1 MSPCGMIGLSQIDA
15 GGRLP
20 HVWEAPLLPSRVGNL
35 TLQREEVCVG
45 KHALFPTILGHES
58 MFFFLRPLNGILSHS
73 KIFLDGL
80 IRPQKK
86 NTKLGRQKWFVFFSP
101 ISAGT
106 QRFAKGAGPTGPT
119 SLFMVLNRSSST
131 WKTIPSTFQLP
142 FFSL

>member
-1 MSPCGMIGLSQIDA
+1 MIGLSQIDA

-86 NTKLGRQKWFVFFSP
+86 NTKLGRQKWFVFFLQFLLGLNVLQKERDP
-101 ISAGT
+101 P
-106 QRFAKGAGPTGPT
+106 GPPP
-119 SLFMVLNRSSST
+119 SS
-131 WKTIPSTFQLP
+131 WC
-142 FFSL
+142 